1 MAFRMVCPKCDTMD
15 YSIERDRRAYAHGG
29 EAADLIY
36 SCRCGKRM
44 FGDAV
49 LQEYER
55 QKKEWASDT
64 SARSEEDA
72 AREAA
77 AEEREAREAK
87 MREALAYRSRIRAER
102 EREEQMR
109 REEEMRRWR
118 ERVEASGGKAPPM
131 PPPKPRPKAKPIAKA
146 KPIKAKPMSKPVK
159 STPIAKTS
167 SPAPKA
173 MPMASKSIGT
183 TSVSKAAKSAK
194 AAPAKDGVELA
205 NCAWVECEKPSR
217 SNSKYCSRE
226 CSNKNARAR
235 HRQRKNAN
243 KSA

>member
-1 MAFRMVCPKCDTMD
+1 MAFRMVCPKCNTMD

-55 QKKEWASDT
+55 QKKEWAADT

-77 AEEREAREAK
+77 AEEREKREAK

-131 PPPKPRPKAKPIAKA
+131 PPPPKPRAKSKPIAKSNPIQS
-146 KPIKAKPMSKPVK
+146 KPAAKPVK
-159 STPIAKTS
+159 ATPVARTPAAK
-167 SPAPKA
+167 PVVAAKPVAAKPKA
-173 MPMASKSIGT
+173 
-183 TSVSKAAKSAK
+183 AK
-194 AAPAKDGVELA
+194 AAPAKDGIVLA
-205 NCAWVECEKPSR
+205 NCAWEGCEKSSR

-235 HRQRKNAN
+235 HRLRKNAT
-243 KSA
+243 K